1 MMTGPDRAAA
11 CGGKEALSW
20 SEADRRARGLRRRTG
35 KTVQPFHCRYCSRFH
50 IGNGLGGNVGRRIK
64 RDRLE
69 RIERRER
76 WL

>member
-1 MMTGPDRAAA
+1 MEASKQAA

-20 SEADRRARGLRRRTG
+20 AEADRRARGMRRRTG
-35 KTVQPFHCRYCSRFH
+35 KGVQAFHCKYCGWNH
-50 IGNGLGGNVGRRIK
+50 LGNSLGGNVGRRIK

-69 RIERRER
+69 KIERKER